1 MALTDRSYRGGFASR
16 SGIPPGVKWLLI
28 VQGGI
33 FLALFLSQAFHLGI
47 AEFAYYLSLVPELV
61 VTGFAFWQLAT
72 YAFMHYE
79 PMHFVFN
86 GLTLWF
92 MGTALEN
99 IWGTKRFLQYY
110 FICAAGGGLVGVLF
124 GYLTGDT
131 RTPTVGSSGA
141 GFGLLVAFGVLFA
154 EQTIVFFIFP
164 LKAKYAAMILCAV
177 QFLLVLT
184 PSRTAYSVHIGGI
197 LTAIAYLYYFG
208 RLPRLRVADELMQ
221 RYRQF
226 KIERARRKFQVYLR
240 KNRSSGESDRDNDRF
255 IN

>member
-1 MALTDRSYRGGFASR
+1 MALTDRSYRGGSFASR
-16 SGIPPGVKWLLI
+16 GGIPPGVKWLLI
-28 VQGGI
+28 VQGAI
-33 FLALFLSQAFHLGI
+33 FLTLFLSQAFHLGI
-47 AEFAYYLSLVPELV
+47 GEYSYYLSLVPELV
-61 VTGFAFWQLAT
+61 VKGLAFWQLVT
-72 YAFMHYE
+72 YSFMHYE

-99 IWGTKRFLQYY
+99 IWGTKRFLQFY
-110 FICAAGGGLVGVLF
+110 FICAVGGGILGVLF
-124 GYLTGDT
+124 GFLTGDT
-131 RTPTVGSSGA
+131 KTPTVGSSGA

-197 LTAIAYLYYFG
+197 LTAIGYLYYYG
-208 RLPRLRVADELMQ
+208 RFPRIQIVDELKQ
-221 RYRQF
+221 RHRQW
-226 KIERARRKFQVYLR
+226 KIERARRKFQVYLS
-240 KNRSSGESDRDNDRF
+240 KNRSSDNDRF